1 MPAGDL
7 PDPACEG
14 HIVTVAIHSFPE
26 AIMKDFLSIF
36 RNSLE
41 SAGAQAL
48 DTTRREFI
56 RAREDLR
63 KIYGRTWSDR
73 GHL

>member
-1 MPAGDL
+1 
-7 PDPACEG
+7 
-14 HIVTVAIHSFPE
+14 
-26 AIMKDFLSIF
+26 MKNFLSTF
-36 RNSLE
+36 RSTLE

-48 DTTRREFI
+48 DAGRREFI

>member
-1 MPAGDL
+1 
-7 PDPACEG
+7 
-14 HIVTVAIHSFPE
+14 
-26 AIMKDFLSIF
+26 MKSLLDMF
-36 RNSLE
+36 RSTLG
-41 SAGAQAL
+41 STGTQAL
-48 DTTRREFI
+48 DATKREFV

>member
-1 MPAGDL
+1 
-7 PDPACEG
+7 
-14 HIVTVAIHSFPE
+14 
-26 AIMKDFLSIF
+26 MKGILSTY
-36 RNSLE
+36 RNSLRT
-41 SAGAQAL
+41 AGAQAL
-48 DTTRREFI
+48 DATKREFI

>member
-1 MPAGDL
+1 MRG
-7 PDPACEG
+7 
-14 HIVTVAIHSFPE
+14 
-26 AIMKDFLSIF
+26 FLSIF
-36 RNSLE
+36 RESLE
-41 SAGAQAL
+41 TAGAHAL
-48 DTTRREFI
+48 DATKREFV